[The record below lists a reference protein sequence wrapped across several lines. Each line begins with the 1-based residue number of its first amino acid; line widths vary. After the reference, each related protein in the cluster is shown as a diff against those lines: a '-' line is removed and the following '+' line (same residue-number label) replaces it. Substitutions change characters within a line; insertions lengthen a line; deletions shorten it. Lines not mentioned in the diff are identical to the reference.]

1 MNKQLVLGVGIGI
14 AVAGVIGAVA
24 SFRSGGADSASTP
37 TEQAVS
43 EETRTVSPAETF
55 ASTGSPAV
63 EGAAASGAAD
73 AGVSA
78 AAKPAAERYAVVL
91 ASTPV
96 TASDKI
102 AREECQDVQVERQKP
117 IKDEDKIAGT
127 AIGAVVGGVIG
138 NQIGDGDGR
147 KIATV
152 AGAVGGAIAGRKIQ
166 ERVQNNAKETV
177 TEKQCKTVHDTV
189 ERTDGYKVK
198 YELDGT
204 VKTIRMKTDP
214 GVGTRIPANDARLSS
229 S

>member
-43 EETRTVSPAETF
+43 EETRTVSSAETF

-63 EGAAASGAAD
+63 ESAAAASAAASGT
-73 AGVSA
+73 
-78 AAKPAAERYAVVL
+78 AERYAVVL

-96 TASDKI
+96 SVADKI